1 MRKLIPIC
9 LLATFLLS
17 GCTYLAFTP
26 LKGRHQERPY
36 VTQSNKE
43 FEEVWDNAIEVLAT
57 GGYPIKLLDKQ
68 SGLIVCERT
77 TLIGSFTYEDKKGE
91 IEDPEAF
98 IVLPRLSGGGMKY
111 VPPKNLSGVLNILV
125 RPLESGT
132 RINVNLNSFQIEVG
146 LVEEHSRESLIG
158 MRSTGRL
165 EDTIANLIK

>member
-1 MRKLIPIC
+1 MSKILPVC
-9 LLATFLLS
+9 LLVAFVLN

-26 LKGRHQERPY
+26 LKGRHQEQPY
-36 VTQSNKE
+36 VTQSDKE
-43 FEEVWDNAIEVLAT
+43 FEAVWDNAIEVLAT

-77 TLIGSFTYEDKKGE
+77 TLIGSFTYEDKRGE
-91 IEDPEAF
+91 VEDPEAF
-98 IVLPRLSGGGMKY
+98 VVLPRLSGGGLKF
-111 VPPKNLSGVLNILV
+111 VPPKQLTGVLNILV

-146 LVEEHSRESLIG
+146 LEDEHSRQSLIG